1 MPCSTA
7 TNLKKLSFLIGT
19 WSCKGNTESGLSD
32 IPSEFASSIES
43 FYASAKLDANY
54 QSGLDGLLGL
64 SLDSI
69 ESTVPDTFS
78 INGEKFFG
86 LGTKIRAFAAASKK
100 NSGYKSVRELLNG
113 RGALSTSLKA
123 RDIDT
128 GVNMIR
134 DFARAENS
142 PASIENALS
151 KYSLNDTARATN
163 AMIIVDAIDK
173 RYGKSTSALN
183 LDDTDSNE
191 LNLNPVVVAGVK
203 AGAEF
208 VSAGAKLT
216 TAISESNSKWQKGNE
231 CKNKNTAS
239 KADTAAHA
247 NWVRCDGFGP
257 QKPNICD
264 KDHADDTA
272 SGGVDSGTQCSSF
285 RWKCVCLSQ
294 TCGWDKDGLQPPDP
308 APFTNYSCD

>member
-100 NSGYKSVRELLNG
+100 TAGI
-113 RGALSTSLKA
+113 KA
-123 RDIDT
+123 YESYLTAGERCQ
-128 GVNMIR
+128 
-134 DFARAENS
+134 
-142 PASIENALS
+142 PASKLEILTLA
-151 KYSLNDTARATN
+151 
-163 AMIIVDAIDK
+163 
-173 RYGKSTSALN
+173 ST
-183 LDDTDSNE
+183 
-191 LNLNPVVVAGVK
+191 
-203 AGAEF
+203 
-208 VSAGAKLT
+208 
-216 TAISESNSKWQKGNE
+216 
-231 CKNKNTAS
+231 
-239 KADTAAHA
+239 
-247 NWVRCDGFGP
+247 
-257 QKPNICD
+257 
-264 KDHADDTA
+264 
-272 SGGVDSGTQCSSF
+272 
-285 RWKCVCLSQ
+285 
-294 TCGWDKDGLQPPDP
+294 
-308 APFTNYSCD
+308 